1 MESFNLSDWA
11 LRHRSLV
18 IYLMIA
24 AALAGPFSYSRLGR
38 EEDPAFTTGKRPD
51 ISDGFL
57 S

>member
-18 IYLMIA
+18 ICLMIA